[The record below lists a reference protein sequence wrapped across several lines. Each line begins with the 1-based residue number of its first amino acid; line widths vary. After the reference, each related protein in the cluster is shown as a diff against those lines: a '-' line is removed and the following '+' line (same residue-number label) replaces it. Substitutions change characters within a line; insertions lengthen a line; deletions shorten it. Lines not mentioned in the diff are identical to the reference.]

1 MCDSKCPH
9 INLWQVFDL
18 KKCLNFLL
26 CAPFV
31 SSVSL
36 RLRVVQ
42 ETSTTA
48 KRDLTR
54 NREVGVVKE
63 SFVQDSL
70 QVGMK
75 LAKQI
80 TDLACA
86 RIPDDLRRIEAL

>member
-1 MCDSKCPH
+1 M
-9 INLWQVFDL
+9 
-18 KKCLNFLL
+18 
-26 CAPFV
+26 

-75 LAKQI
+75 LANQI